1 MYVLLAPVGLTKGRC
16 VCFTGSS
23 WFDQGE
29 VCMFY
34 WIPVGLTKGRCVCF
48 TGSSWFDQGEVC
60 MFYWLQLV

>member
-1 MYVLLAPVGLTKGRC
+1 MYVLLAPVGLTRGGCMFYWSSWFDQGDVLLAPVGLTKGRC

-34 WIPVGLTKGRCVCF
+34 W
-48 TGSSWFDQGEVC
+48 
-60 MFYWLQLV
+60 LQLV

>member
-1 MYVLLAPVGLTKGRC
+1 MYVLLAPVGLTKGRL
-16 VCFTGSS
+16 CFTGSS

-29 VCMFY
+29 
-34 WIPVGLTKGRCVCF
+34 VCF

>member
-34 WIPVGLTKGRCVCF
+34 Y
-48 TGSSWFDQGEVC
+48 SWDQGEVC
-60 MFYWLQLV
+60 MFYQLV

>member
-1 MYVLLAPVGLTKGRC
+1 MYVLLAPVGLTKGRCVCFTGSSWFDLYVLLAPVGLTKGRC

-34 WIPVGLTKGRCVCF
+34 W
-48 TGSSWFDQGEVC
+48 
-60 MFYWLQLV
+60 LQLV

>member
-29 VCMFY
+29 VCMGGVY
-34 WIPVGLTKGRCVCF
+34 VLLDPVGLTKG
-48 TGSSWFDQGEVC
+48 SVC

>member
-34 WIPVGLTKGRCVCF
+34 PVGLT
-48 TGSSWFDQGEVC
+48 C

>member
-16 VCFTGSS
+16 VCFTGPR
-23 WFDQGE
+23 GG
-29 VCMFY
+29 VY
-34 WIPVGLTKGRCVCF
+34 VLPVGLTKGRCVCF